1 MSWTQYSNIETV
13 STRAAL
19 TPQKS
24 GSKSGSVILQLQLS
38 KKPPITWNCAEGN
51 LCYSAAMED
60 KTALIKVQESLESVQ
75 AELSVAKARVLELE
89 NQERRLTVTLEVL
102 QSLGA
107 AIQDV
112 REQHPT
118 LESGRVA
125 SVLSD
130 EVPSVGRNVW
140 SVLSVMLRKTTRQ
153 LILEQFMAGEAL
165 TRIQVIDRIKA
176 TGEQPN
182 EQTVASTLS
191 KLTADGVLE
200 RDGNAYRLKATAP
213 SADDTGSGHDLV

>member
-1 MSWTQYSNIETV
+1 
-13 STRAAL
+13 
-19 TPQKS
+19 
-24 GSKSGSVILQLQLS
+24 
-38 KKPPITWNCAEGN
+38 
-51 LCYSAAMED
+51 MED
-60 KTALIKVQESLESVQ
+60 KTALIKVQESLESVR

-107 AIQDV
+107 TIQEV
-112 REQHPT
+112 REQHRT
-118 LESGRVA
+118 LEFGRVA

-130 EVPSVGRNVW
+130 EVPGAGRSAW
-140 SVLSVMLRKTTRQ
+140 SVLSMVLRKTTRQ

-200 RDGNAYRLKATAP
+200 KDGSAYRLKVAAP